1 MGEKKRQKLLSS
13 VLQEVELAKI
23 DPIELREAGNFK
35 TGSWMCWYTGLM
47 PLTNWLIN
55 GIAPVLRNDFFNTA
69 APGVFDDYPSLK
81 ITEAQMQDFDTL
93 FYKRGVGNTTFMGSH
108 FGNHLTS
115 TNKNSNLTAK
125 SAHPRS
131 TFLKQHDKKGNYQAT
146 LAVGVDMFT
155 TYIGRSLSNSTREL
169 DSVQKSFPKI
179 SSTYLE
185 GLLYYITDNNHRNA
199 LVKLFG
205 ESFFEIQ
212 RPYQKNF
219 KLKHKFT
226 DYLKRATGVDPI
238 AFVVKILDELGVN
251 EWLYSFGIEGYD
263 DDPEAY
269 NTLDI
274 ATNYLEW
281 LDENVTSFELIS
293 PPMMRGSM
301 NSLTDQQNNSVYP
314 TSLKDENIKNMHIRM
329 PVRGN
334 IALSVGDAAASA
346 YTETQFFVDS
356 VISNR
361 DTILQLMVDMP
372 KEVASYATQSLDGE
386 IDEYYLIQILDKSQL
401 ELENFNPYPGTSAR
415 SDMELG
421 SHTYGYYGYP
431 SIYRSAEVLA
441 KRKAP
446 SALGVNSEGLGLRPD
461 GTIIYIP
468 KKLNRLDSH
477 RKEVEEYFNSMQ
489 IEGRPRTISLRDPF
503 DIPGNHSVVGLQAVD
518 RPRPKRDSLTVR
530 PIYVD
535 WGIGVLVGVDS
546 NGAVNKILDVKHT
559 TPLQDRHLNSYGNAA
574 IVPIAIK
581 DSAGWAKSYT
591 DVLFQTKPNQ
601 SHAITEPMR
610 YLISTF
616 LPKVIG
622 KDEFAT
628 FVTNNVLELANF
640 KAADRNVPL
649 ITDPSYA
656 ELFGRRM
663 ADFLRSHDPI
673 AMMASACY
681 QLSYV
686 MYNQLRIAYGDE
698 TSFPSEAD
706 DIVNQYHNGHGDY
719 TTLKEVVYWS
729 TSPCILTRI
738 IGYIIVKIWEA
749 LKGNLR
755 ELMNVTSVSQSLHY
769 YGTLAA
775 VAGLLNEPRPLTV
788 NAYDSSVQ
796 PPKDYVPEPLPGA
809 REGYTF
815 LPHQVRV
822 DYHMMN
828 MVRNDIK
835 FRILHAQAGAGKT
848 HNLLNDVMRQLA
860 EGLVDKPLIIC
871 PNYLIKNYIE
881 DSAYIYEGRFNV
893 VPIDTVVKNY
903 SPLLGNSETLDL
915 EGILT
920 MINTAP
926 KNTIFITSFTFL
938 SAGAGSSLEI
948 PMGLEV
954 DYVNPHIEMLLEAG
968 FDYVGADESQELR
981 NEGTTKWDAC
991 LTLFYRARERVLAT
1005 GTFLN
1010 TSPSD
1015 IPAQTVMLD
1024 PSLFGS
1030 HSDFFE
1036 YYAETEGT
1044 GKSARI
1050 SRLRDGRKDELVQT
1064 LRNQLGYIQV
1074 KRKEWAAL
1082 LPDRKDSYHLIT
1094 LDPESGQWKIYQAI
1108 LKQVL
1113 DEIKKILERNKSLAN
1128 QAEEGDGEAEESLD
1142 NLLRPY
1148 LQRLEMLL
1156 ITPELDKE
1164 YAALAAELDVNVDDE
1179 YTSPAIDRAITII
1192 RSHLNGIDLKNPP
1205 EGMSKL
1211 DLIEDSRDYMDLDS
1225 ITNLNDID
1233 YIPAMDGK
1241 ILVFCNYKTS
1251 VKAVYDALPPD
1262 LKKQAIAYDASLKNK
1277 HIFSFKNDPD
1287 KKILIG
1293 IQTSLATGHNF
1304 QFCTR
1309 LIRLEQVW
1317 SPGEVEQ
1324 GESRLNRPD
1333 PKNKGKRRST
1343 LFYDWIVVDGTIQV
1357 TKLSRLISRMIVNT
1371 QIDEY
1376 GNPAYKDVPYMPLL
1390 VMNLK
1395 TIQQNCW
1402 FQSPVDAELGVV
1414 TERSLL
1420 RYLEIKRDIDIIQKR
1435 EFEQWRA
1442 NYTGA
1447 TEPVAVPVGPILEG
1461 SKLIANIPPIPGQVV
1476 AHADDLGCVNVAKYE
1491 TLMGSQ
1497 DINLVGLRCY
1507 TPEGDGEIVKMSGTK
1522 LHVLINNQKYSFD
1535 RLAVSI
1541 YMDKQYS
1548 HKDIIQSVG
1557 LKEVVTI
1564 DGSPYVLG
1572 KSKKSKSDL
1581 VSPESLYEKS
1591 VKFLKDSVDKGEDVR
1606 VIKTK
1611 KSPVPQPTSSEPDS
1625 EIEILVSNTNGSLC
1639 LMVSSED
1646 VDLQTKKATRIL
1658 NGLDFHLEPDCWYAE
1673 IPNRRVLD
1681 ALIEKFEEKFNI
1693 PEEHLDTLYGL
1704 QEAFSV
1710 GRKRL
1715 LNAEH
1720 SSIREIRE
1728 YWLMDYRRALK
1739 KDPKVLVPIPC
1750 VQDGTLYIMLDMSL
1764 PSSRSAKRTRIPNVS
1779 WESGGGFWMK
1789 LYSKKS
1795 ECAADLRQLQEH
1807 YSISNKD
1814 DLKAGIKEI
1823 KILTSTKTK

>member
-1 MGEKKRQKLLSS
+1 MGAKKRQELLSS
-13 VLQEVELAKI
+13 VLPDAELARIDPVELQ
-23 DPIELREAGNFK
+23 EAGNFK
-35 TGSWMCWYTGLM
+35 TGAWMCWYMGLM
-47 PLTNWLIN
+47 PITNWLIS
-55 GIAPVLRNDFFNTA
+55 GIIPIVRSEFLNQAT
-69 APGVFDDYPSLK
+69 PGVFPEYPSLK
-81 ITEAQMQDFDTL
+81 ITDAQMKDSDTM
-93 FYKRGVGNTTFMGSH
+93 FYKRGVGNSTFLGTQ
-108 FGNHLTS
+108 FGNNNVSVNS
-115 TNKNSNLTAK
+115 TSNLSAK
-125 SAHPRS
+125 SAYPRS
-131 TFLKQHDKKGNYQAT
+131 TFLKQADKKGNYQAT
-146 LAVGVDMFT
+146 LAIGVDMFT
-155 TYIGRSLSNSTREL
+155 SSIGRSLTGMNAEIESIKPAFRQ
-169 DSVQKSFPKI
+169 VI
-179 SSTYLE
+179 SSYLE
-185 GLLYYITDNNHRNA
+185 GVLYYVADPKHRMG

-205 ESFFEIQ
+205 DSFFDIQ

-219 KLKHKFT
+219 KLKGKFS
-226 DYLKRATGVDPI
+226 DYLRRATGVDPV
-238 AFVVKILDELGVN
+238 AFVTKVMEELGVN
-251 EWLYSFGIEGYD
+251 EWIYSFGIEGYD
-263 DDPEAY
+263 DDPEAFTLFDLV
-269 NTLDI
+269 NT
-274 ATNYLEW
+274 YLEW
-281 LDENVTSFELIS
+281 LDENVKSFELIS
-293 PPMMRGSM
+293 QPMMRGSL
-301 NSLTDQQNNSVYP
+301 NSFTNQENNAVFATGLGDP
-314 TSLKDENIKNMHIRM
+314 ELDKMHIRM
-329 PVRGN
+329 PVRSN
-334 IALSVGDAAASA
+334 LSMDVGEKVAMA
-346 YTETQFFVDS
+346 YTPREFFIDS

-361 DTILQLMVDMP
+361 DTVIHFMVDMP
-372 KEVASYATQSLDGE
+372 KAVAQYATQDDE
-386 IDEYYLIQILDKSQL
+386 VDEYYLIQMLDKAQL
-401 ELENFNPYPGTSAR
+401 EVEDFNPYANGSAK
-415 SDMELG
+415 SELELG
-421 SHTYGYYGYP
+421 SQSYGYYGRP
-431 SIYRSAEVLA
+431 SIYKSAELLS
-441 KRKAP
+441 KRTPPAT
-446 SALGVNSEGLGLRPD
+446 LGVNDKGLGLRPD

-468 KKLNRLDSH
+468 RKLNRLSKH
-477 RKEVEEYFNSMQ
+477 REEVEEYFNAMQ
-489 IEGRPRTISLRDPF
+489 TEGRPRTISLRDPF
-503 DIPGNHSVVGLQAVD
+503 DIPGNYSVIGMQANE
-518 RPRPKRDSLTVR
+518 RPRPKRESLTVS

-546 NGAVNKILDVKHT
+546 NGAINKIMDVKHT
-559 TPLQDRHLNSYGNAA
+559 TPLQDRHLAIYGSAA
-574 IVPIAIK
+574 IIPIAIK

-601 SHAITEPMR
+601 AHAITDPMR
-610 YLISTF
+610 FLVSTF
-616 LPKVIG
+616 LSKAVGP
-622 KDEFAT
+622 EELAT
-628 FVTNNVLELANF
+628 FVANNAREIGVF
-640 KAADRNVPL
+640 KDGKNTVPL
-649 ITDPSYA
+649 IVDDSFPD
-656 ELFGRRM
+656 LFGKRI
-663 ADFLRSHDPI
+663 ASFIRSADPI
-673 AMMASACY
+673 AMMASSCY
-681 QLSYV
+681 NLSYV

-698 TSFPSEAD
+698 TSFPASAD
-706 DIVNQYHNGHGDY
+706 DIVNMYHNGHGDY

-738 IGYIIVKIWEA
+738 LGFIIIKIWDA
-749 LKGNLR
+749 LKTNMR
-755 ELMNVTSVSQSLHY
+755 ELLHVTSVSQSLHY

-775 VAGLLNEPRPLTV
+775 IAEVLNEPRPLTI
-788 NAYDSSVQ
+788 NGYDASKQ
-796 PPKDYVPEPLPGA
+796 PPADYVPEPLPGV
-809 REGYTF
+809 REDYTA

-828 MVRNDIK
+828 MARNDIV

-848 HNLLNDVMRQLA
+848 HNLLNDVMRQLQ
-860 EGLVDKPLIIC
+860 EGLVKKPLIIC

-893 VPIDTVVKNY
+893 VPIDTVIKNY
-903 SPLLGNSETLDL
+903 SPLLGNSETLNL

-920 MINTAP
+920 LINSAP
-926 KNTIFITSFTFL
+926 KNTIFITAFTFL
-938 SAGAGSSLEI
+938 SAGASSSLEI

-1024 PSLFGS
+1024 PSIFGS
-1030 HSDFFE
+1030 HSDFFD

-1050 SRLRDGRKDELVQT
+1050 SRLRDGRKDELVQS
-1064 LRNQLGYIQV
+1064 LRTHLGYIQV

-1113 DEIKKILERNKSLAN
+1113 DEIKRILEQNKSLSR
-1128 QAEEGDGEAEESLD
+1128 QAEDGDGEAEESLD

-1164 YAALAAELDVNVDDE
+1164 YSALASELDVNVDEE
-1179 YTSPAIDRAITII
+1179 YISPAIERAITIM
-1192 RSHLNGIDLKNPP
+1192 RSHLNGVDLKNPP
-1205 EGMSKL
+1205 KDMSRL
-1211 DLIEDSRDYMDLDS
+1211 DVIEDARDYLDLDS
-1225 ITNLNDID
+1225 ISNLDDID
-1233 YIPAMDGK
+1233 FIPAMDGK

-1262 LKKQAIAYDASLKNK
+1262 LKKQAIAYDAALKNK
-1277 HIFSFKNDPD
+1277 HIFNFKNDPN

-1333 PKNKGKRRST
+1333 PKNKGKKRSK

-1376 GNPAYKDVPYMPLL
+1376 GNPAYKDVPFMPLL

-1402 FQSPVDAELGVV
+1402 FHSPVDAELGTV

-1435 EFEQWRA
+1435 EFEQWRI

-1447 TEPVAVPVGPILEG
+1447 TEPVPIPVGPILSD

-1497 DINLVGLRCY
+1497 DVDLVGLRCY
-1507 TPEGDGEIVKMSGTK
+1507 TPEGDGQIVKMSGTK

-1541 YMDKQYS
+1541 YMDSQYS
-1548 HKDIIQSVG
+1548 HKDIINSVG
-1557 LKEVVTI
+1557 LKEIVTI

-1572 KSKKSKSDL
+1572 KKSKGKKEDML
-1581 VSPESLYEKS
+1581 SPEDLYSKS
-1591 VKFLKDSVDKGEDVR
+1591 VKFLKDSVKDEEVR
-1606 VIKTK
+1606 IVKTK

-1625 EIEILVSNTNGSLC
+1625 EIEVLVSNTNGALC

-1646 VDLQTKKATRIL
+1646 VDLTTKKATRLL
-1658 NGLDFHLEPDCWYAE
+1658 NNLDFHLEPDCWYAE
-1673 IPNRRVLD
+1673 IPNRVTLD
-1681 ALIEKFEEKFNI
+1681 ALIEKFEAKFNI
-1693 PEEHLDTLYGL
+1693 PEEHLDVLYEL

-1715 LNAEH
+1715 FNAEH
-1720 SSIREIRE
+1720 SSVRQIRE
-1728 YWLMDYRRALK
+1728 YWLMDYRRTLK
-1739 KDPKVLVPIPC
+1739 KDPNVLVPIPC
-1750 VQDGTLYIMLDMSL
+1750 VQDGSLYIMLDMSL
-1764 PSSRSAKRTRIPNVS
+1764 PSSRSAKRTRITNVS

-1795 ECAADLRQLQEH
+1795 ECAADLRELQKTFT
-1807 YSISNKD
+1807 IANKD
-1814 DLKAGIKEI
+1814 DLKVGIKEI
-1823 KILTSTKTK
+1823 NILSDKKTAK